1 MQHLGQILQQQIET
15 NHLKKRDVATAA
27 EISLNYLSVLYKKR
41 TFDCQLWERLC
52 IADRKS
58 VV

>member
-41 TFDCQLWERLC
+41 TFDCQL
-52 IADRKS
+52 
-58 VV
+58 

>member
-27 EISLNYLSVLYKKR
+27 EISLNYLSVLSLSLTHKCPPK
-41 TFDCQLWERLC
+41 TTPTSALKQW
-52 IADRKS
+52 
-58 VV
+58 